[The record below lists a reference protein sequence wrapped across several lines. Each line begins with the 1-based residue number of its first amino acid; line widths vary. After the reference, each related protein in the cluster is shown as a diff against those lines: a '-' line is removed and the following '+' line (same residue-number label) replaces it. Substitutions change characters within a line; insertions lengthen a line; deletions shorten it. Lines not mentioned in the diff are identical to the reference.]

1 MEFDYRKLRGRM
13 VEVCGSFA
21 AAARSIGMS
30 SANMSHRL
38 NGRVEFSSTEIFN
51 LMDKLKIDGHDIVT
65 YFFTRRV

>member
-13 VEVCGSFA
+13 VEEYGSCSA
-21 AAARSIGMS
+21 VAKRIGMT

-51 LMDKLKIDGHDIVT
+51 LMNELKIDGHDIIT